1 MVELSQ
7 LDLRYEGCRLKS
19 PAVEARLL
27 AGIAQAGIQQPLQ
40 GVELSSTRVLLDGFK
55 RLRCAQKLHLSTVP
69 FVSLAPEEATGIVC
83 LLRAANDHAL
93 SLLEQARFLDE
104 LKAGCGLSVAEIA
117 QQLSRSKAW
126 VSLRLG
132 VLAELSPV
140 VREALFE
147 GSFPVYS
154 YLYSLRPFRRLN
166 GAAALDE
173 FVTALRGQKLS
184 ARQIEQLAHGFFRGP
199 ESFRQEIRKGHLTLP
214 LQQLKDLPDDPDG
227 CSEFE
232 RLFLA
237 DLEQAQ
243 KLWVRLMTKS
253 PDQRLS
259 SRPFRAQAHLLCAGL
274 LSRLPAFTK
283 TLQTLYDHCGQTS
296 GGVPPAP
303 GRSAPSPNLSPTA
316 TEPKR
321 RAADHCAIRADAF
334 EPSSPELDPR
344 SGTIAATAPGVRW
357 LRPAHD
363 GKASG
368 RARPGGQILYA
379 DAASA
384 GSGHLRAD
392 EPTL

>member
-1 MVELSQ
+1 MNSHPDHPSGPAVLVELAQ

-19 PAVEARLL
+19 PAAEARLL
-27 AGIAQAGIQQPLQ
+27 AAIAQAGIQQPLQ
-40 GVELSSTRVLLDGFK
+40 GIELSSTRILLNGFK
-55 RLRCAQKLHLSTVP
+55 RLRCAKKLHLATAP
-69 FVSLAPEEATGIVC
+69 FVSVAPDEAAGIVC

-132 VLAELSPV
+132 VLGELSSV
-140 VREALFE
+140 VQEALFD

-154 YLYSLRPFRRLN
+154 YLYTLRPFRRLN
-166 GAAALDE
+166 GTAAIDQ
-173 FVTALRGQKLS
+173 FITALRGKKLS
-184 ARQIEQLAHGFFRGP
+184 ARQIEHLAHGFFRGP

-227 CSEFE
+227 CSELE

-243 KLWVRLMTKS
+243 KVLVRLMTKS

-274 LSRLPAFTK
+274 LSRLPAFSK
-283 TLQTLYDHCGQTS
+283 SLQTLYDHCGQT
-296 GGVPPAP
+296 
-303 GRSAPSPNLSPTA
+303 
-316 TEPKR
+316 
-321 RAADHCAIRADAF
+321 
-334 EPSSPELDPR
+334 
-344 SGTIAATAPGVRW
+344 
-357 LRPAHD
+357 
-363 GKASG
+363 
-368 RARPGGQILYA
+368 
-379 DAASA
+379 
-384 GSGHLRAD
+384 
-392 EPTL
+392 

>member
-1 MVELSQ
+1 MNNHPDHRSDPAVLVELAQ
-7 LDLRYEGCRLKS
+7 LDLRYEGCRLKA
-19 PAVEARLL
+19 PVAEARLL
-27 AGIAQAGIQQPLQ
+27 AAIAQAGILQPLQ
-40 GVELSSTRVLLDGFK
+40 GVERSGTRILLDGFK

-69 FVSLAPEEATGIVC
+69 FVSLAPEEAAGIVC
-83 LLRAANDHAL
+83 LLRAAHDHAL

-140 VREALFE
+140 VREALFD

-154 YLYSLRPFRRLN
+154 YLYTLRPYRRLN
-166 GAAALDE
+166 GAAAVDE
-173 FVTALRGQKLS
+173 FVTALRGKKLS
-184 ARQIEQLAHGFFRGP
+184 ARQMERLAHGFFRGP

-243 KLWVRLMTKS
+243 KVLVGLMTKS

-283 TLQTLYDHCGQTS
+283 TIQTLYDHCGH
-296 GGVPPAP
+296 P
-303 GRSAPSPNLSPTA
+303 
-316 TEPKR
+316 
-321 RAADHCAIRADAF
+321 
-334 EPSSPELDPR
+334 
-344 SGTIAATAPGVRW
+344 
-357 LRPAHD
+357 
-363 GKASG
+363 
-368 RARPGGQILYA
+368 
-379 DAASA
+379 
-384 GSGHLRAD
+384 
-392 EPTL
+392 

>member
-1 MVELSQ
+1 MNSHPDSPSGPAVVVELSQ

-19 PAVEARLL
+19 PAAEARLL
-27 AGIAQAGIQQPLQ
+27 AAIAEVGIQQPLQ
-40 GVELSSTRVLLDGFK
+40 GVELSSVRILLNGFK
-55 RLRCAQKLHLSTVP
+55 RLRCAKKLHLHTAP
-69 FVSLAPEEATGIVC
+69 FVSLASDEAAGIVC
-83 LLRAANDHAL
+83 LLRTANDHAL

-104 LKAGCGLSVAEIA
+104 LKAGRGLSVAEIA

-140 VREALFE
+140 VREALFD

-154 YLYSLRPFRRLN
+154 YLYTLRPFRRLN
-166 GAAALDE
+166 GRAAIDE
-173 FVTALRGQKLS
+173 FVTALRGKKLS

-199 ESFRQEIRKGHLTLP
+199 ESFREQIRKGHLALP

-243 KLWVRLMTKS
+243 KVLVRLMTKS
-253 PDQRLS
+253 ADQQRLS

-283 TLQTLYDHCGQTS
+283 TVQKLYDHCGQT
-296 GGVPPAP
+296 
-303 GRSAPSPNLSPTA
+303 
-316 TEPKR
+316 
-321 RAADHCAIRADAF
+321 
-334 EPSSPELDPR
+334 
-344 SGTIAATAPGVRW
+344 
-357 LRPAHD
+357 
-363 GKASG
+363 
-368 RARPGGQILYA
+368 
-379 DAASA
+379 
-384 GSGHLRAD
+384 
-392 EPTL
+392 